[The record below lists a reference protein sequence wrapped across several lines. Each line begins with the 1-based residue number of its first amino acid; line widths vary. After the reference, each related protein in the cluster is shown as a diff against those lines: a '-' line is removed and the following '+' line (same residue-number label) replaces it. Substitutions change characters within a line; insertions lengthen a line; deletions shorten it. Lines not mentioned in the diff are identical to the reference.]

1 MVVWWWYGMSDVSDA
16 RFIYSTRVIVS
27 GRLRITTNLFYGH
40 LLKPSKMLPVRVFY
54 FNVVTKSAPYESPQ
68 SIRFMWAHSDRSE
81 RVRGHTALRLRV
93 VEQVSS
99 VTFGVPKRTGRAQKS
114 PDGIGIATHRSRGSV
129 EVIWHLPCCREAS
142 VCRAVD

>member
-1 MVVWWWYGMSDVSDA
+1 MVVWWWYGMADVSDA

-68 SIRFMWAHSDRSE
+68 SIRFMWAH
-81 RVRGHTALRLRV
+81 
-93 VEQVSS
+93 
-99 VTFGVPKRTGRAQKS
+99 
-114 PDGIGIATHRSRGSV
+114 
-129 EVIWHLPCCREAS
+129 
-142 VCRAVD
+142 